1 MCAKQGKAER
11 AGSKKQAPATSKLA
25 PSLAKRRQHNATEVK
40 AVQGKARQFNSSHV
54 NSIQLKSSQLNSI
67 QLKSSQS
74 KSSQVKGR
82 QPEAMHRLCRQGVD
96 ASPETA
102 GEEEE
107 EGHPPGA
114 WVKGGVMDIRCQ
126 AGWLPLTRPHQK
138 RLGPQTRS

>member
-54 NSIQLKSSQLNSI
+54 NSIQLNSI

-82 QPEAMHRLCRQGVD
+82 QPEAMHSC
-96 ASPETA
+96 A
-102 GEEEE
+102 GKEST
-107 EGHPPGA
+107 
-114 WVKGGVMDIRCQ
+114 Q
-126 AGWLPLTRPHQK
+126 ARK
-138 RLGPQTRS
+138 RLGKKKKKKDTRQGRGLREGLWTSGARLAGYL